1 MEKSDYL
8 KILLPTV
15 FIVVVAVSF
24 YVIAK
29 SPLGKALSSL
39 LGTAAGI
46 ASAIGQQFETCNKI
60 GYFNVNKGCYLG
72 IFAII
77 GFVGPILFRF
87 LWKVTGSRTTN
98 ELVEKTAQISNK
110 SQSDVID
117 ESIPKDGKNINDEI
131 LDSNGKEIELSS
143 KLAGWKKAFIKKMT
157 KLFNDSVEKQSM
169 NPEEKAERIKD
180 FEQRSEVEMTKIEE
194 EAVEEAKNEDPDV
207 DPDEVR
213 DQVDICE
220 EAFI

>member
-1 MEKSDYL
+1 MKKSDYL

-39 LGTAAGI
+39 LGTLAGI
-46 ASAIGQQFETCNKI
+46 ASSVGQQFETCNKV

-72 IFAII
+72 VFAII
-77 GFVGPILFRF
+77 GLVGPILFRF
-87 LWKVTGSRTTN
+87 LWKVTGSKTTN

-117 ESIPKDGKNINDEI
+117 DSIPKDGKNINDEI

-143 KLAGWKKAFIKKMT
+143 KLAGWKKSFIKKMT

-169 NPEEKAERIKD
+169 NQEEKAERIED
-180 FEQRSEVEMTKIEE
+180 FKRRSEVELTRIEE
-194 EAVEEAKNEDPDV
+194 EAVEDAKNNDPDV

-213 DQVDICE
+213 DRVDMCE
-220 EAFI
+220 GEFI

>member
-46 ASAIGQQFETCNKI
+46 ASAIGQQFETCNKV

-98 ELVEKTAQISNK
+98 ELVDKTAQISNK